1 MSYELSQRFSITSL
15 HVDRFGQLKL
25 STLLHFA
32 QSVAEKHCV
41 ELAVDWNTLDGQGLF
56 WAIVRNKVQV
66 LRLPKIGETI
76 TVKTWPMPTTRSA
89 FPRATAGYD
98 EKGEEIFR
106 CISLWILMDK
116 NTRAMVLPGKSNVT
130 VEGMLTGT
138 ELAPPSSLLPKDL
151 SHQTLRR
158 VGYTE
163 LDRNGH
169 MNNTKYMDWVDDL
182 LNSDFHQA
190 HTPKEITLCY
200 LNEAKEGQEI
210 SLHYQLTDGPC
221 LEVDA
226 TRCGD
231 NSSSPKERVF
241 AARILF

>member
-1 MSYELSQRFSITSL
+1 MSNELAQRFSITGL
-15 HVDRFGQLKL
+15 HTDRYGRLKL

-32 QSVAEKHCV
+32 QSVAEMHCT
-41 ELAVDWNTLDGQGLF
+41 ELSVDWNSLDRQGLF
-56 WAIVRNKVQV
+56 WAIVRNRVQI

-76 TVKTWPMPTTRSA
+76 TLKTWPMPTTRSA
-89 FPRATAGYD
+89 FPRATAGFD
-98 EKGEEIFR
+98 ENGEEIFR

-130 VEGMLTGT
+130 VDGMLTGT
-138 ELAPPSSLLPKDL
+138 ELAPPSSLSPKPL
-151 SHQTLRR
+151 SHRTNRR

-182 LNSDFHQA
+182 LGSDFHEA
-190 HTPKEITLCY
+190 HTPQEITLCY

-210 SLHYQLTDGPC
+210 TLNYQLSDGPC
-221 LEVDA
+221 LEVDG
-226 TRCGD
+226 TRTGED
-231 NSSSPKERVF
+231 ASGKQERVF
-241 AARILF
+241 AARIQF

>member
-1 MSYELSQRFSITSL
+1 MSHSFSQQFAVTSL
-15 HVDRFGQLKL
+15 HVDRYGRLKL

-32 QSVAEKHCV
+32 QSVAEAHCT
-41 ELAVDWNTLDGQGLF
+41 ELSVDWNTLDGQGLF
-56 WAIVRNKVQV
+56 WAIVRNKVQI
-66 LRLPKIGETI
+66 LRLPQIGETI

-98 EKGEEIFR
+98 KNGEELFR

-116 NTRAMVLPGKSNVT
+116 NTRAMVLPGKSDVV

-138 ELAPPSSLLPKDL
+138 ELAPPSSLLPKQL
-151 SHQTLRR
+151 SHQTLRP
-158 VGYTE
+158 VCYTE

-182 LNSDFHQA
+182 LSSDFHKT

-200 LNEAKEGQEI
+200 LNEAKEGQKI
-210 SLHYQLTDGPC
+210 ALNYQLTDGPC

-226 TRCGD
+226 TRAGEKD
-231 NSSSPKERVF
+231 PEKQERVF
-241 AARILF
+241 AARLLF

>member
-1 MSYELSQRFSITSL
+1 MAQELSQQFTISSL
-15 HVDRFGQLKL
+15 HTDRYGRLKL
-25 STLLHFA
+25 SALLHFA
-32 QSVAEKHCV
+32 QCVAETHCK
-41 ELAVDWNTLDGQGLF
+41 ELSVDWNALDQQGLF
-56 WAIVRNKVQV
+56 WAIVRNKVQI
-66 LRLPKIGETI
+66 LRLPQIGETI

-98 EKGEEIFR
+98 EKGAEIFR

-116 NTRAMVLPGKSNVT
+116 NTRAMVLPGKSNVV

-138 ELAPPSSLLPKDL
+138 ELAPPSSLLPKQL
-151 SHQTLRR
+151 SHRTQRP

-182 LNSDFHQA
+182 LSSDFHKA
-190 HTPKEITLCY
+190 HTARELTLCY
-200 LNEAKEGQEI
+200 LNEAKEGQKI
-210 SLHYQLTDGPC
+210 TLHYQLSDGPC
-221 LEVDA
+221 LEVDG
-226 TRCGD
+226 TRSNAD
-231 NSSSPKERVF
+231 DSTKNERVF